1 MRPFL
6 CVAATAAQT
15 GHMAGPLLLLLL
27 SFALGSA
34 GQAAHGNGERIVNGA
49 PCSRG
54 SHPWQVALM
63 RGRDTQCTGVLIHA
77 QWVLTVGHCRQL
89 AYNVQM
95 GSDVLNDPN
104 AQVIRATESFVYP
117 QFDGTKKVHDI
128 MLVKLSRP
136 ATLSSSVRTLA
147 ISPKCTSPGT
157 TCLVSG
163 WGSTTGSPFETY
175 PSDLMCTNVTIIRL
189 EDCRRHFL
197 YLKRHYMV
205 CGGTHT
211 SNTNAYVGDSG
222 GPLVCNGALRGLVSR
237 GPSTPSLN
245 PVVFTAICRYTQWI
259 EDTMR
264 RYS

>member
-1 MRPFL
+1 
-6 CVAATAAQT
+6 
-15 GHMAGPLLLLLL
+15 MAGPRLQPLLLLLL

-34 GQAAHGNGERIVNGA
+34 GQEAHGNGERIVNGA

-117 QFDGTKKVHDI
+117 QFDGAKKVHDI

-136 ATLSSSVRTLA
+136 ATLSSTVRTLA
-147 ISPKCTSPGT
+147 ISSKCTSPGT

-175 PSDLMCTNVTIIRL
+175 PSELMCTNVTIIRL